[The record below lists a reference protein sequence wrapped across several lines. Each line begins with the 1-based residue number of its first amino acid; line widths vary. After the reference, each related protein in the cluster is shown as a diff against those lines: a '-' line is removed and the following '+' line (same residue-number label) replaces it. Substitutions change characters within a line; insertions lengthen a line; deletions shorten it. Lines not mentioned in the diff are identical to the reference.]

1 MNLIEIKN
9 LVKVYDSGFRM
20 GKINLSIPGGII
32 VGLLGENGAGKTT
45 LIKNILGIVKPNEGS
60 INIFNLNINDNELI
74 IKEDIGVVLDNSF
87 FPEILKP
94 KDISIIMKD
103 IYKNWDEDLFANYL
117 EEFKLNKNQQ
127 IKNMSKGM
135 KKKLEIA
142 VALAHRPKLLI
153 LDEPTSGIDP
163 VIRNDIL
170 NIFQKFVS
178 DEDHSILFSNH
189 ITSDLEHIADKI
201 VFLNDG
207 LIEMNEY
214 KDDIMDNY
222 GIIKC
227 DKDNFNNIDKEDI
240 IKYKESKYCIEI
252 LCKNRVE
259 MIRKY
264 KDLVVD
270 KITLEDL
277 MVLILRGEKVC

>member
-178 DEDHSILFSNH
+178 DEDHSILFSTH